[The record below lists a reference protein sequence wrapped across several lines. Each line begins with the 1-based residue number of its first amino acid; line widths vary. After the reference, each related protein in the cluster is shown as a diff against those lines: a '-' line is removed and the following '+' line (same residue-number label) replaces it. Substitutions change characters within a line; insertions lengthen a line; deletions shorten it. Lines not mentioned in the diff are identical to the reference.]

1 MEYEYIR
8 IFEPLTGGVYL
19 QMLHADSANAELF
32 DFDSLTTAPMD
43 MSDEELNAA
52 NEEFQQNIRIIWNRY
67 FGKS

>member
-1 MEYEYIR
+1 
-8 IFEPLTGGVYL
+8 
-19 QMLHADSANAELF
+19 MLHADSANAELF